1 MIYNNLHIMNLED
14 NNITMKILSSFKDN
28 TNKANGGYQDKANGG
43 YQDKANG
50 GYQDKANGDN
60 KYKANGDNKYKANG
74 DNKYKANGSYHSN
87 NNLSKLDDI
96 ILEHFLAD
104 NSILSCLIFLLD
116 KNHRIFNYHDN
127 ISSIKKILLKYLFY
141 VYQQK
146 DNEFKY
152 DNFKEIID
160 TNNISFISDLIRV
173 NIVIVNE
180 NNKPI
185 NFTYKY
191 DHSIIIKFINGVY
204 YPMIYNYS
212 VTIFA
217 NNIINMFD
225 EYVSRPSNIEKSN
238 FDILDK
244 INTIINIDFNDVNY
258 SNKNDNIEYN
268 NQNRKYNNNLVNQD
282 ENIKDNTV
290 SNNSCCTSAALGCCT
305 SAAPGCCTPA
315 APGCCTPAA
324 PGCCTSAAPGC
335 CTPAAPGC
343 CTPAAPGCCTPA
355 APGCYNNVNKIYNK
369 IINKEKMSNSSINSL
384 KVSSLLELC
393 KLLKY
398 DNDEFYKKKQKKND
412 IIAVIYQYI
421 T

>member
-50 GYQDKANGDN
+50 GYQDKANGGYQD
-60 KYKANGDNKYKANG
+60 KANGDNKYKANG

-315 APGCCTPAA
+315 APGC
-324 PGCCTSAAPGC
+324 
-335 CTPAAPGC
+335 
-343 CTPAAPGCCTPA
+343 
-355 APGCYNNVNKIYNK
+355 YNNVNKIYNK